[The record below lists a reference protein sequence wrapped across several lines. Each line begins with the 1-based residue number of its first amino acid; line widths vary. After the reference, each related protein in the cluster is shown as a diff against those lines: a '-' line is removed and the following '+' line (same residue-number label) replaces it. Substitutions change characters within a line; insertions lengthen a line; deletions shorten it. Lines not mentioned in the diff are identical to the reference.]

1 MYRFANSSFLGVLL
15 LVGCTGLMPRMGA
28 SSSGASGEP
37 EHELQNLDEEEGVHE
52 DPDAIAAFISGLE
65 LESDGG
71 IEQSPTPPVE
81 EAVVEVVQPDQP
93 VQQDPVPVAFEN
105 WKQTDEQCMDALSRF
120 GAKTRKPDF
129 DTPFVNAPV
138 LLDGPIEGVEIR
150 PRWPRSQPVNSVM
163 DCRLALA
170 LVNLAREAKRHGVA
184 QVLFYSTYR
193 PIKVPSGPCASGKK
207 GRACRAAKKAYK
219 KAKQGKMS
227 RHRRALAIDIRW
239 FVMEDGETIDVLE
252 HYERHSKKP
261 PCKDEPETSAGRF
274 LKDFACALH
283 EARTFNVMLTP
294 NANKDHHNHFHF
306 DITPDAKWYIIR

>member
-1 MYRFANSSFLGVLL
+1 MYRFTIGVLL

-28 SSSGASGEP
+28 GSGGASGVEP
-37 EHELQNLDEEEGVHE
+37 EHEPQDLDEEEDVHE

-71 IEQSPTPPVE
+71 IPQPAPPPVE
-81 EAVVEVVQPDQP
+81 EAVVETVQPDQP
-93 VQQDPVPVAFEN
+93 DQQEPVPVAFEN
-105 WKQTDEQCMDALSRF
+105 WKQTDEQCMEALARF
-120 GAKTRKPDF
+120 GVKTRIPDF

-150 PRWPRSQPVNSVM
+150 PRWPRSQRVNAVM

-170 LVNLAREAKRHGVA
+170 LVNLAREAKRHGVT

-193 PIKVPSGPCASGKK
+193 PIKVHDGPCARGKK

-219 KAKQGKMS
+219 KAQKGKMS
-227 RHRRALAIDIRW
+227 QHRRALAIDIRW
-239 FVMEDGETIDVLE
+239 FVMEDGETIDLLE
-252 HYERHSKKP
+252 AYERHSKKP
-261 PCKDEPETSAGRF
+261 PCKDEPETSSGRF
-274 LKDFACALH
+274 LKEFACALH
-283 EARTFNVMLTP
+283 EAKTFNVMLTP
-294 NANKDHHNHFHF
+294 NANKAHHNHFHF